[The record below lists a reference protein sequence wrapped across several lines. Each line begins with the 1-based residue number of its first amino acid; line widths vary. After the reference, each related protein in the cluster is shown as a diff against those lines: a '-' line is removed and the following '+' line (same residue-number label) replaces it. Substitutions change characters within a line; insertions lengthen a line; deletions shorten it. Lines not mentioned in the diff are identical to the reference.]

1 MVIAR
6 KSVRDWLKNEEIYLL
21 FSRTTKAFGL
31 KTVNQPRSF
40 KENNKDGKLTFQ
52 EEIEERG
59 EDRLYGE
66 ERRIPNGV
74 LTEKSASWNWEGV
87 QLLPRGERGKLSRG
101 TTYCSLLERRQTF
114 GLAMKMGA
122 NVREEDQQTLKF
134 EETQGRKCESP
145 EIYIT
150 ASSSCTLEESPR
162 SAWKSMPEALKVEV
176 GVNKSVQIKWCALV
190 NIPGTYSRKERM
202 KNWEK
207 TAVPSRIE
215 RAGESGVIWGR
226 WMAHVGSLNCE
237 KDIEHAGSD
246 GRLTNTMKSVWKS
259 DSERI
264 STARLVV
271 TKPKEGSRK
280 RLPAERREYDE
291 CNGVQSK
298 EGNVSSEKGEQKT
311 HSSSSG
317 DRRGFV
323 ENEKGKFGGGRT
335 LKEAEDSSAKGI
347 IARHLGRTNW
357 R

>member
-190 NIPGTYSRKERM
+190 NIPGTYSRKERSL
-202 KNWEK
+202 EL
-207 TAVPSRIE
+207 TAAKSR
-215 RAGESGVIWGR
+215 GLGVAR
-226 WMAHVGSLNCE
+226 LTTAPEEATLV
-237 KDIEHAGSD
+237 K
-246 GRLTNTMKSVWKS
+246 RLTNTMKSVWKS